1 MVARFEP
8 ENHVHLIVDGFVRS
22 GSQLPLIVVGSAPY
36 SNRYTSAVH
45 ALADARVRFVGGI
58 WDQEL
63 LDQLYANALVY
74 WHGHSVGGT
83 NPSLLRAIGSGTATN
98 AFDVGFNREVLEHS
112 GRYFSDP
119 QDVAGLVADAERP
132 GSDVAARGEQARLI
146 AHRYNWDLVTDGYEE
161 LCHDLARL
169 RAHSARGAYRRPS
182 ARLGPANLRSR
193 PVTAI
198 DSHVERAAAG
208 YWDTVRA
215 LSVGQKTAARSAP
228 AYSRY
233 INRRLGR
240 LLAAAAMRAGLGPN
254 AVTAISAAF
263 TFAGIALLMIFPPSG
278 ALGIGVALC
287 LVVGYAFDS
296 ADGQVARMR
305 GGGSP
310 AGEWLDHMV
319 DAVKTSTMPLALAVG
334 LYRFGAVDRWWLVV
348 PLGAAIVSA
357 VLFFGMI
364 LTEQLRRQTG
374 RVSVADPGGRS
385 WIRSL
390 LVIPMD
396 YGVLCL
402 SFLSYGVL
410 PCLPHRLHADLR
422 RHSRVPGVGVSEV
435 VP

>member
-1 MVARFEP
+1 M
-8 ENHVHLIVDGFVRS
+8 
-22 GSQLPLIVVGSAPY
+22 
-36 SNRYTSAVH
+36 
-45 ALADARVRFVGGI
+45 
-58 WDQEL
+58 
-63 LDQLYANALVY
+63 
-74 WHGHSVGGT
+74 
-83 NPSLLRAIGSGTATN
+83 
-98 AFDVGFNREVLEHS
+98 
-112 GRYFSDP
+112 
-119 QDVAGLVADAERP
+119 
-132 GSDVAARGEQARLI
+132 
-146 AHRYNWDLVTDGYEE
+146 
-161 LCHDLARL
+161 
-169 RAHSARGAYRRPS
+169 
-182 ARLGPANLRSR
+182 
-193 PVTAI
+193 TAI
-198 DSHVERAAAG
+198 DSHVESAAAG

-240 LLAAAAMRAGLGPN
+240 LLAAAAMQAGLGPN
-254 AVTAISAAF
+254 AVTVISAAF

-287 LVVGYAFDS
+287 LVVGYACDS

-364 LTEQLRRQTG
+364 LTEQLRRQSG

-402 SFLSYGVL
+402 SFISYGVL
-410 PCLPHRLHADLR
+410 PVFLTVYTLIFAATAGFLVLASVKWFRELSAVQPI
-422 RHSRVPGVGVSEV
+422 SRPAEQPVTKGDRP
-435 VP
+435 